1 VQPEIPLDREDV
13 VTTMEALLDIRANS
27 ERILILL
34 EGDDGEEEEEEA
46 EPDA

>member
-1 VQPEIPLDREDV
+1 MEPAIPLDREDV
-13 VTTMEALLDIRANS
+13 VTMMEALLDIRATT

-46 EPDA
+46 DSDA